1 MTATSIR
8 RSYCL
13 ALHDSTIIMSFLFV
27 HWVNEDL
34 LEVIDSPKY
43 AARSFQSDLSFLKP
57 SSLLR
62 AFSTL

>member
-1 MTATSIR
+1 
-8 RSYCL
+8 
-13 ALHDSTIIMSFLFV
+13 MSFLFV